1 MTSIIVDWQKDAK
14 PEVCETE
21 ENHFKITPLCI
32 YTKDGHS
39 MEMEARMILQIDD
52 DSIIIKKKF
61 GYFTT
66 FIEEM
71 LSPLIRNFFTS
82 KERNDITLNRL
93 NVQKELA
100 GLLQEKLAEYNVR
113 KIELMMVSMLMPE
126 YVLLRSTK
134 SETEQSIKEI
144 HHFENVDNGCTKIYE
159 VLKGTFSLL
168 ILLVILTSLSIVLV
182 NFDYNAPLR
191 LGTILAIIVIIIGIR
206 QYFDIRKLMN
216 TVK

>member
-14 PEVCETE
+14 PEICETE
-21 ENHFKITPLCI
+21 ENRFKIAHLCV
-32 YTKDGHS
+32 YTKDGYS

-52 DSIIIKKKF
+52 DSIIINKKL
-61 GYFTT
+61 GSFTT

-126 YVLLRSTK
+126 YGLLRSTK
-134 SETEQSIKEI
+134 SETEKSKKEI
-144 HHFENVDNGCTKIYE
+144 HQFENVDNEHGEIYK
-159 VLKGTFSLL
+159 VLKAMFSLL
-168 ILLVILTSLSIVLV
+168 TILSILV
-182 NFDYNAPLR
+182 SLIVIMMNFDHNNPIR
-191 LGTILAIIVIIIGIR
+191 LSTIVAIIVVIIGIR
-206 QYFDIRKLMN
+206 QYFDVRKLMN